1 MFEQFVKRSNI
12 VHRLQQSKFKLVL
25 NQCASYLI
33 ENGYS
38 KCSINGYRRSIEHF
52 LRWLEQEN
60 FNPQINIDKS
70 LILKFLNHH
79 IPECKCPLPAPRS
92 PNILLRGLN
101 LLLQLQTSKSPI
113 DSGIQQSSEID
124 DMVKEFDDHLINICG
139 FTFKTRI
146 TYCYYVR
153 LFLNN
158 YLDSGHIFINNLT
171 QNNVRHF
178 LYLHS
183 QHYKNKAFHV
193 FVCSL
198 YCFFKFLRFKGIID
212 DLLLKS
218 MPKVIG
224 WKSTVLP
231 EYLNKDEIIKLLNV
245 FDRTTSSGKR
255 DYAIAICIIE
265 LGLRAGEVASLR
277 LDDINWHDKTLSLSH
292 SKSRQPSLFPM
303 TVLVIKSLI
312 DYLKY
317 GRPKTSSR
325 QVFLC
330 NNAPIGKSISSSTV
344 SKLIRRACIRAELSP
359 KSTGAHLLR
368 RTFATRLLQNG
379 ATIKEIADVLRHRS
393 INTTTIYTQV
403 NFSCLH
409 QVALPWPEKLS

>member
-1 MFEQFVKRSNI
+1 MFEQFVKRSYI
-12 VHRLQQSKFKLVL
+12 VNRLQQSKFKSVL
-25 NQCASYLI
+25 NQCATYLI

-52 LRWLEQEN
+52 LRWLEDEN
-60 FNPQINIDKS
+60 FNPQINIDE
-70 LILKFLNHH
+70 LIIHKFLDQH
-79 IPECKCPLPAPRS
+79 IPTCNCSQPAPRS
-92 PNILLRGLN
+92 RKILLRELN
-101 LLLQLQTSKSPI
+101 LLLNFQKSKLPI
-113 DSGIQQSSEID
+113 DFEMQPFSEID
-124 DMVKEFDDHLINICG
+124 DLVKEFDAHLINICG
-139 FTFKTRI
+139 LTIKTRI

-158 YLDSGHIFINNLT
+158 YLYSGHLHIHTLT
-171 QNNVRHF
+171 LNNVRHF

-183 QHYKNKAFHV
+183 QHYKNKAFSI
-193 FVCSL
+193 FICSIHS
-198 YCFFKFLRFKGIID
+198 FFKFLQFKGIID
-212 DLLLKS
+212 HSLLKAI
-218 MPKVIG
+218 PKVIG
-224 WKSTVLP
+224 AKSTVLP
-231 EYLNKDEIIKLLNV
+231 GFLNNNEIIKLLNV

-255 DYAIAICIIE
+255 DYAIVTCIIE
-265 LGLRAGEVASLR
+265 LGLRSGEVAGLR

-292 SKSRQPSLFPM
+292 SKSRQPSIFPM

-330 NNAPIGKSISSSTV
+330 NNAPIGGISSTAI

-359 KSTGAHLLR
+359 ISTGAHLLR

-393 INTTTIYTQV
+393 INTTTIYTNV
-403 NFSCLH
+403 NFSSLL